1 MDAELLYRTK
11 LREIEREAQRIRLIS
26 AAKEARHRPSA
37 SKAEEGCLSIPR
49 LLRTL
54 RPASS

>member
-11 LREIEREAQRIRLIS
+11 LREIEREAQRIHLIS
-26 AAKEARHRPSA
+26 AAKEARHRPAA
-37 SKAEEGCLSIPR
+37 SKTEEGCLSIPR

-54 RPASS
+54 RPASW